1 MNFDLTEDQEALR
14 DGIRSLCAGR
24 FGMER
29 VRGGFDRAAFDELAA
44 TGVFSLRTDG
54 FGWADT
60 SIAFQE
66 LGRALVPGPLVV
78 SHLANGLAG
87 RGLDGVVTGLDRPAA
102 REPARIEHLATADA
116 VVVRDDAGITA
127 IPADAFADAVE
138 LDWPLDPLTPIHQ
151 LDGQLDAL
159 PDGEPIGGAEA
170 AAQWRVGGAVLTA
183 AYQIGMAEACVT
195 AANAYALERFQF
207 DRPIGSFQAV
217 KHILADMTVRA
228 EIARAA
234 VDAAAVTLDDPEIG
248 DVDRAVSGARLLAA
262 EAALKNAKS
271 SMQVHGGMG
280 FTWEVDVHLYLKRAW
295 VLNTVFGTPTEHADS
310 LADTVSPAAVV
321 V

>member
-14 DGIRSLCAGR
+14 DGIRALCEGR
-24 FGMER
+24 FGMDR
-29 VRGGFDRAAFDELAA
+29 VRAGFDRAMFDELAA
-44 TGVFSLRTDG
+44 TGVFSLRNDG

-66 LGRALVPGPLVV
+66 LGRALVPGPLVT
-78 SHLANGLAG
+78 SHLVNGLAG
-87 RGLDGVVTGLDRPAA
+87 DGLDGIVTGLDRPADGV
-102 REPARIEHLATADA
+102 PARIEHLAAADT
-116 VVVRDDAGITA
+116 VVVWEAEGITA
-127 IPADAFADAVE
+127 IPAAELAGAAA

-151 LDGQLDAL
+151 VDAL
-159 PDGEPIGGAEA
+159 PAGTRVGSAENVA
-170 AAQWRVGGAVLTA
+170 VARVGGAVLTA
-183 AYQIGMAEACVT
+183 AYQVGMAEACVR

-234 VDAAAVTLDDPEIG
+234 VDAAAVTLDDPDIG
-248 DVDRAVSGARLLAA
+248 DLERAVSGARLLAA

-295 VLNTVFGTPTEHADS
+295 ALNTVFGTPTQHADA
-310 LADTVSPAAVV
+310 LAATLAPAL
-321 V
+321 